1 MIEARYRRDYD
12 GEFVITET
20 RIADGRTKQT
30 REWIPNAIENHH
42 ISGRA
47 AVIGSRIDQERFKH
61 QRLQRHRGGL
71 LGKKRLQTYGTSDLW
86 QDMAF
91 DFFVTTDRGQAQ
103 AMANTGYD
111 TRSTIYTNANIC
123 IENPG
128 RFYLVPFIQP
138 IDNLALAVYLA
149 AFDGHQE
156 IFMLGYNI
164 DTRGGTAAWIA
175 DVAEV
180 MSAYAATQFVL
191 VGTESNMPAVWRQ
204 CVNVSVMTHRK
215 FISYCDI

>member
-1 MIEARYRRDYD
+1 MLQARYRRDYD

-20 RIADGRTKQT
+20 RIADGRSQQT

-47 AVIGSRIDQERFKH
+47 AVIGSRIDQERFKY
-61 QRLQRHRGGL
+61 QRLERHRGGL
-71 LGKKRLQTYGTSDLW
+71 LGKKRLQTYGTGDLW
-86 QDMAF
+86 SDMIF
-91 DFFVTTDRGQAQ
+91 DFFVTTDRDKAL

-128 RFYLVPFIQP
+128 RFYLVPFLQP
-138 IDNLALAVYLA
+138 IDNLALAIYLA

-156 IFMLGYNI
+156 VFMLGYNI
-164 DTRGGTAAWIA
+164 DTPGGTAAWIT
-175 DVAEV
+175 DVASV
-180 MSAYAATQFVL
+180 MSCYTATQFVL
-191 VGTESNMPAVWRQ
+191 VGTESNMPESWRSHR
-204 CVNVSVMTHRK
+204 NVRSMTHRK

>member
-20 RIADGRTKQT
+20 RIADSRTEQT

-47 AVIGSRIDQERFKH
+47 AVIGSRSDQERFRH

-71 LGKKRLQTYGTSDLW
+71 LGKKRLQTYGTGDLW

-175 DVAEV
+175 DVASV

-191 VGTESNMPAVWRQ
+191 VGTESNRPETWRSHR
-204 CVNVSVMTHRK
+204 NVISMTHRK

>member
-1 MIEARYRRDYD
+1 MIEARCRRDYD

-20 RIADGRTKQT
+20 RIADGRTEQT

-47 AVIGSRIDQERFKH
+47 AVIGSRSDQERFRH

-71 LGKKRLQTYGTSDLW
+71 LGKKRLQTYGTGDLW

-156 IFMLGYNI
+156 IFMLGYNT

-175 DVAEV
+175 DVAAV

-191 VGTESNMPAVWRQ
+191 VGTESNMPDAWRSHR
-204 CVNVSVMTHRK
+204 NVISMAHRK

>member
-1 MIEARYRRDYD
+1 MIESRYRRDYD

-20 RIADGRTKQT
+20 RIANGRSQQT

-47 AVIGSRIDQERFKH
+47 AVIGSRIDQERFQH

-71 LGKKRLQTYGTSDLW
+71 LGKKRLQTYGTGDLW

-91 DFFVTTDRGQAQ
+91 DFFVTTDRNQTH
-103 AMANTGYD
+103 AMADIGYD
-111 TRSTIYTNANIC
+111 TKSTIYTNANIC

-138 IDNLALAVYLA
+138 IDNLALAIYLA

-156 IFMLGYNI
+156 VFMLGYNI
-164 DTRGGTAAWIA
+164 DTPGGTAAWIS
-175 DVAEV
+175 DVAAV
-180 MSAYAATQFVL
+180 ISAYTATQFVL
-191 VGTESNMPAVWRQ
+191 VGTESNMPESWRDYH
-204 CVNVSVMTHRK
+204 NVISMKHRQ